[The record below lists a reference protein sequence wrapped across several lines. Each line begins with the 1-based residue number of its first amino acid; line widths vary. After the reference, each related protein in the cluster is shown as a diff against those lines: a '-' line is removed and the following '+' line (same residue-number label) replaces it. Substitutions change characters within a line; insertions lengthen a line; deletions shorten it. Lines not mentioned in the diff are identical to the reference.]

1 MRKQIKRFMTLSV
14 MCIGVFALTACGKIQ
29 SDTDTAQQTK
39 NGGIVVTSVSIAEI
53 MDKLGL
59 ELAGVPKTSYDLPE
73 RYKNVKEVGSPMSPD
88 MEILADMEPEWVLSP
103 ASLQNDLK
111 SKYEQIHVNA
121 AFLDLESVG
130 GMFESITDLGKLFDR
145 QKEADALLS
154 QYETFMQ
161 EYQEMHVNKDKPTV
175 LILMGFPGSYSV
187 ATDKS
192 YVGNL
197 VELAGGTNVYSGES
211 TDFISVNTE
220 DLLSKNPDIILRTS
234 HAMPEEAAE
243 MFEEEFNNNDIWK
256 NFNAVADGKVYDLEN
271 GLYGMSATLDYQEAV
286 TGLGELFYEK

>member
-1 MRKQIKRFMTLSV
+1 MKKQIKRFMTLSV

-29 SDTDTAQQTK
+29 ADTDAAQQTE

-111 SKYEQIHVNA
+111 SKYEQIHANA
-121 AFLDLESVG
+121 AFLDLESVE

-145 QKEADALLS
+145 QKEADALVS
-154 QYETFMQ
+154 QYETFIQ
-161 EYQEMHVNKDKPTV
+161 EYQEMHVNEDKPTV

-256 NFNAVADGKVYDLEN
+256 NFDAVADGKVYDLEN